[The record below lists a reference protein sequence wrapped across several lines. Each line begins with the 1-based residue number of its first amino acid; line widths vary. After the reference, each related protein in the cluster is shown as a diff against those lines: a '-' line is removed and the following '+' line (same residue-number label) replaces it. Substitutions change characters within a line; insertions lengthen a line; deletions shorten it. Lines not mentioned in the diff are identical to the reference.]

1 MTTENIRNFA
11 IIAHIDHGK
20 STLADRL
27 IEFCGGLSSREMKQQ
42 VLDSMEIERERGITI
57 KAQSVRLEYT
67 DHNKKTFILNLIDTP
82 GHVDFSYEVSR
93 SMAACEGALLLVDAS
108 QGVEAQTLAN
118 SWLAIEA
125 DLEIIPVLNKIDL
138 PSAEPERIKKQIE
151 EIIGIDT
158 TNTVSVSA
166 KTGKGVEK
174 VINNL
179 ISLLPSPKGSNKN
192 PLRALLVDSW
202 YDTYLGVMVLVRVVD
217 GVLKKGERIKLL
229 LSDSEYQIDKV
240 GVFRPKPEEVNELQA
255 GEVGFIT
262 ANIKEISQAWVGDT
276 IVNSKNI
283 YKIKALPGFKPS
295 TPVVFCGLYPIDAS
309 DYDHLKESLNKLKLN
324 DSSFTFENESSVALG
339 LGFRCGFLGLLHLE
353 IIQERLKR
361 EFSLD
366 LVVTP
371 PSVVYKV
378 LQTNEEVLEIHNPAD
393 WPEQTKIKEVSEPWI
408 NATIFSPES
417 YLGGILKLCIEKRG
431 IQKDINFSGNRVV
444 INFHLPLNEVIFD
457 FHDRIKSISQ
467 GYASFDYEIIDYKY
481 GKLDKVNI
489 LVNGEIVESLAF
501 ITHKEKAVS
510 RGRTICS
517 KLKDSIPKQL
527 FKVAIQA
534 AIGSKVIARETLG
547 SMRKDVI
554 AKCYGGDVTRK
565 RKLLEKQKAGKK
577 KMKQVGNVNIPQEAF
592 LAAIKLDN

>member
-1 MTTENIRNFA
+1 MATENIRNFA

-42 VLDSMEIERERGITI
+42 VLDSMELERERGITI

-158 TNTVSVSA
+158 TKTVSVSA
-166 KTGKGVEK
+166 KTGNGVEQ

-179 ISLLPSPKGSNKN
+179 ISQLPPPKGSNKN

-217 GVLKKGERIKLL
+217 GILKKGERIKLL

-262 ANIKEISQAWVGDT
+262 ANIKETSQAWVGDT

-283 YKIKALPGFKPS
+283 HKIAPLPGFKPS
-295 TPVVFCGLYPIDAS
+295 KPVVFCGLYTIDAS

-378 LQTNEEVLEIHNPAD
+378 LQTSEEVLEIHNPAD

-431 IQKDINFSGNRVV
+431 IQKDINFSGNRVM
-444 INFHLPLNEVIFD
+444 INFHLPLNEVIFED
-457 FHDRIKSISQ
+457 PYDGCYERPEYFLLKLYRRGSTFNCMIIRHMDVSKELNYPDGPHDKAAASAYNYWIKKNSLTYPKIMLESHHSYFSRLVGGRWHEVRRYINPKILNAPQ
-467 GYASFDYEIIDYKY
+467 SKFFSEFKY
-481 GKLDKVNI
+481 YL
-489 LVNGEIVESLAF
+489 
-501 ITHKEKAVS
+501 
-510 RGRTICS
+510 S
-517 KLKDSIPKQL
+517 K
-527 FKVAIQA
+527 
-534 AIGSKVIARETLG
+534 
-547 SMRKDVI
+547 
-554 AKCYGGDVTRK
+554 
-565 RKLLEKQKAGKK
+565 
-577 KMKQVGNVNIPQEAF
+577 
-592 LAAIKLDN
+592 

>member
-67 DHNKKTFILNLIDTP
+67 DHNKKTYILNLIDTP

-166 KTGKGVEK
+166 KTGNGVEQ

-179 ISLLPSPKGSNKN
+179 ISLLPPPKGSNKN

-229 LSDSEYQIDKV
+229 LSGSEYHIDKV

-276 IVNSKNI
+276 IVDSKNI
-283 YKIKALPGFKPS
+283 YKIAPLPGFKPS

-366 LVVTP
+366 LIVTP

-378 LQTNEEVLEIHNPAD
+378 LKTNEEALEIHNPAE

-431 IQKDINFSGNRVV
+431 IQKDINFSGNRVM

-467 GYASFDYEIIDYKY
+467 GYASFDYEIIDYQS

-489 LVNGEIVESLAF
+489 LVNGENVESLAF

-510 RGRTICS
+510 RGRAICS

-527 FKVAIQA
+527 FKIAIQA

-577 KMKQVGNVNIPQEAF
+577 KMKQIGSVNIPQEAF

>member
-166 KTGKGVEK
+166 KTGNGVEQ

-179 ISLLPSPKGSNKN
+179 ISLLPPPKGSNNN

-217 GVLKKGERIKLL
+217 GILKKGERIKLL

-262 ANIKEISQAWVGDT
+262 ANIKETSQAWVGDT
-276 IVNSKNI
+276 IVGSKNI
-283 YKIKALPGFKPS
+283 YKIAPLPGFKPS

-378 LQTNEEVLEIHNPAD
+378 LKTNEEALEIHNPAE

-431 IQKDINFSGNRVV
+431 IQKDINFSGNRVM

-467 GYASFDYEIIDYKY
+467 GYASFDYEIIDYQS

-489 LVNGEIVESLAF
+489 LVNGENVESLAF

-527 FKVAIQA
+527 FKIAIQA

>member
-1 MTTENIRNFA
+1 MTTKNIRNFA

-67 DHNKKTFILNLIDTP
+67 DQNKKTFILNLIDTP

-166 KTGKGVEK
+166 KTGNGIEE

-179 ISLLPSPKGSNKN
+179 IKLLPSPKGSIEN

-217 GVLKKGERIKLL
+217 GILKKGDKIKLL
-229 LSDSEYQIDKV
+229 ISDSEYQIEKV

-262 ANIKEISQAWVGDT
+262 ANIKETSQAWVGDT
-276 IVNSKNI
+276 IVGSKNI
-283 YKIKALPGFKPS
+283 YKIEPLSGFKPS

-309 DYDHLKESLNKLKLN
+309 DYDHLKESLSKLKLN

-378 LQTNEEVLEIHNPAD
+378 LKTNEEILEIHNPAD
-393 WPEQTKIKEVSEPWI
+393 WPEQTKIKDISEPWI

-431 IQKDINFSGNRVV
+431 VQKDISFSGNRVM
-444 INFHLPLNEVIFD
+444 ISFHLPLNEVIFD

-467 GYASFDYEIIDYKY
+467 GYASFDYDIIDYQS
-481 GKLDKVNI
+481 GKLEKVNI
-489 LVNGEIVESLAF
+489 LVNGENVESLAF

-527 FKVAIQA
+527 FKIAIQA

-592 LAAIKLDN
+592 LAAIKLDK